1 MFTLELS
8 AKQVEARR
16 GFIVIWNGG
25 DKISRITFEL
35 REPPKT
41 AAVAKIISLKQF
53 GEKLFGGFEGR
64 GARIEFSNLG
74 AVLRI
79 IAID

>member
-1 MFTLELS
+1 
-8 AKQVEARR
+8 
-16 GFIVIWNGG
+16 VIWNGG

-64 GARIEFSNLG
+64 EARIEFTNLG
-74 AVLRI
+74 TLTRI
-79 IAID
+79 IAIDSGE